1 MKSCRRIS
9 NLLIV
14 LALAAVFGY
23 QINSFAQNY
32 PVNGNPG
39 YPQANPPAASP
50 VPYQQPV
57 GGYVAPTN
65 TQPAVPM
72 SVPMT
77 APMAAPT
84 TMPTGGA
91 PMIAQGGTAPPNN
104 YMIDR
109 PLGTMPNGA
118 VPPGNQTAM
127 QPQNVRPILP
137 PPWEKEHAPTQEEL
151 KYIDQFLTHWGQ
163 QSQSIEALDY
173 AFTCRQGSN
182 SFGNSE
188 TYGRVKFRA
197 PNKGMIEIDSEL
209 INGKKSNETLKKMKV
224 VCTGEA
230 VYQFDYTGKKL
241 TEFVIPKE
249 QQGKGVMDSPLMI
262 LVGVNPQELQERFYL
277 KAVNPWWDV
286 VANCYCFQAW
296 PKWTEDVKEFKT
308 VKLAIDKNTFHAKEL
323 IVFDP
328 SGDGGKAYEIT
339 STQKNIRERITPGIL
354 AKDEFARNDILKSMP
369 RDWTFETKND
379 FIPEATSGQQYVQQ
393 PNPATAQPYPQYGN
407 PANVPN
413 NPPVQPN
420 MMPPQ
425 NPSPN
430 QTQLSYNGTP
440 VVNYAQPNTPIAQN
454 PYQQGQTPTT
464 STGNVAPQYT
474 FPSPGF
480 VR

>member
-1 MKSCRRIS
+1 MKSCRRIT

-14 LALAAVFGY
+14 LALAAAFGY
-23 QINSFAQNY
+23 QINSFAQGY
-32 PVNGNPG
+32 PANGNPG
-39 YPQANPPAASP
+39 YSQVNPPAASL
-50 VPYQQPV
+50 VPYQQPA
-57 GGYVAPTN
+57 GGYASPTN

-72 SVPMT
+72 SAPMT
-77 APMAAPT
+77 TPMAAPA

-91 PMIAQGGTAPPNN
+91 PQNN

-109 PLGTMPNGA
+109 PLGAVPNGA

-127 QPQNVRPILP
+127 PPQNVRPIIP
-137 PPWEKEHAPTQEEL
+137 PPWEKEYAPTQEEL
-151 KYIDQFLTHWGQ
+151 DYIDRFLTNWGQ
-163 QSQSIEALDY
+163 QSKSIEALDY
-173 AFTCRQGSN
+173 TFTCRQSSN
-182 SFGNSE
+182 LGNSE
-188 TYGRVKFRA
+188 TYGQVKFRA
-197 PNKGMIEIDSEL
+197 PNQGMIEIDSEL
-209 INGKKSNETLKKMKV
+209 INGKKNNETLKKMKV

-277 KAVNPWWDV
+277 RAVNPWWDV

-296 PKWTEDVKEFKT
+296 PKWPEDIKEFKT

-323 IVFDP
+323 VVFDP

-339 STQKNIRERITPGIL
+339 STQKNIRERITTGIL

-379 FIPEATSGQQYVQQ
+379 FIPEATGGQQYVQQ
-393 PNPATAQPYPQYGN
+393 PNPAMAQPYPQYGN
-407 PANVPN
+407 PVNVPN

-430 QTQLSYNGTP
+430 PTQLSYNGTP
-440 VVNYAQPNTPIAQN
+440 VVNYAQPNTPVAQN
-454 PYQQGQTPTT
+454 PYQQGQAPTGI
-464 STGNVAPQYT
+464 GNVVPQYIP
-474 FPSPGF
+474 PSSSP